1 MQDTSHEARDEAAML
16 TFPALQDRVVV
27 LAAGL
32 VMVLGL
38 VYIVNRLRKRGEAKR
53 SGGENHVGKGS

>member
-1 MQDTSHEARDEAAML
+1 VL
-16 TFPALQDRVVV
+16 TFPAFQDRIVV

-38 VYIVNRLRKRGEAKR
+38 AYIVNRMRMRGEEKQKN
-53 SGGENHVGKGS
+53 GESEDSKG

>member
-1 MQDTSHEARDEAAML
+1 MQDASHEAHEEEAML
-16 TFPALQDRVVV
+16 TFPALQDRMVV

-38 VYIVNRLRKRGEAKR
+38 VYIVNRLRMRGEAKR
-53 SGGENHVGKGS
+53 SGGQNHVG

>member
-1 MQDTSHEARDEAAML
+1 MRGISPDEPREQNVL
-16 TFPALQDRVVV
+16 TFPELHDRMVV

-38 VYIVNRLRKRGEAKR
+38 AYIVNKMRVRRKKAS
-53 SGGENHVGKGS
+53 SGDIQDQ

>member
-1 MQDTSHEARDEAAML
+1 MRRKEKSVL
-16 TFPALQDRVVV
+16 TFPAFPDRIIV

-38 VYIVNRLRKRGEAKR
+38 AYIVNRMRERTEAKHK
-53 SGGENHVGKGS
+53 SGDNEVSRG

>member
-1 MQDTSHEARDEAAML
+1 M
-16 TFPALQDRVVV
+16 VV

-38 VYIVNRLRKRGEAKR
+38 AYIVNMMRVRRKKAS
-53 SGGENHVGKGS
+53 SGDIQDQ

>member
-1 MQDTSHEARDEAAML
+1 VL
-16 TFPALQDRVVV
+16 TFPELHDRMVV

-38 VYIVNRLRKRGEAKR
+38 AYIVNMMRVRRKKAS
-53 SGGENHVGKGS
+53 SGDIQDQ

>member
-1 MQDTSHEARDEAAML
+1 ML
-16 TFPALQDRVVV
+16 TFPAFQDRVVV

-38 VYIVNRLRKRGEAKR
+38 AYIVNRMRMRREAQKP
-53 SGGENHVGKGS
+53 GGDIQDRI

>member
-1 MQDTSHEARDEAAML
+1 ML
-16 TFPALQDRVVV
+16 TFPAFQDRMVV

-38 VYIVNRLRKRGEAKR
+38 VYIVNRMRIRGEAKR
-53 SGGENHVGKGS
+53 SGGDNHVS